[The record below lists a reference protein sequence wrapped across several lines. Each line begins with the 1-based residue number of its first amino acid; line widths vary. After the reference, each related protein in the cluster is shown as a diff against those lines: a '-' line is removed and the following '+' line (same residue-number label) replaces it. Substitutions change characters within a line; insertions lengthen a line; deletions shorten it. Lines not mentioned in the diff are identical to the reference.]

1 MSPVVL
7 DRSSGV
13 PLYRQL
19 RASLEQ
25 DILAG
30 RLGAESRL
38 PSSRELAAS
47 LGISRNTVVTAYQEL
62 IAEGYVTPL
71 ARSGL
76 AVNAE
81 LRQVL
86 PPAENRFDWD
96 ARLAPI
102 LDADLPI
109 SHRPRDWQRYRYPFL
124 SGQPSSDL
132 FPQRAWQRALR
143 AALEGDSFWPSLSD
157 LGDADDPLLVEALC
171 RHILPARG
179 IDADPSQVLVTL
191 GSQQGHALVAG
202 ELLGPGR
209 RLAVEVPGYPDL
221 WHIAVRTGASL
232 MAIPVDG
239 GGMVPG
245 PELLSCD
252 AVAVT
257 PSHQYPTNVT
267 LTVGRRRQLLDASPD
282 LVIVEDDYDA
292 EFRYAGSPTPALKA
306 LDRRG
311 QVVYLGSF
319 SKFLA
324 PGLRLGFLV
333 ADARLVA
340 ALRERRR
347 FQVRHAPGQQQR
359 ALALLITSGDYARAL
374 RRARTILRDRWRR
387 TVAAVET
394 HLGWGPAFG
403 DTFPAG
409 GTALWVVG
417 PPELNS
423 RALAAAARGRG
434 VLIEPS
440 DTYHLGAERQRNA
453 IRLGFASVPTDLIE
467 PGLAALAAAWSVRRD
482 GHGSSRSGRSV
493 LSEPARQ
500 GSRHRDGKSRPQ
512 VAR

>member
-7 DRSSGV
+7 DRGSGV

-19 RASLEQ
+19 RAALEEE
-25 DILAG
+25 ILAG
-30 RLGAESRL
+30 RLGAEGRL
-38 PSSRELAAS
+38 PSSRELAVS
-47 LGISRNTVVTAYQEL
+47 LGVSRNTVVTAYQEL

-71 ARSGL
+71 PRSGL

-81 LRQVL
+81 LRSPAPL
-86 PPAENRFDWD
+86 PASDRFDWD
-96 ARLAPI
+96 ARLAPVR
-102 LDADLPI
+102 DGDLPL

-124 SGQPSSDL
+124 SGQPSLDL
-132 FPQRAWQRALR
+132 FPRRAWQRALR
-143 AALEGDSFWPSLSD
+143 GALEGPSFWPSLSD

-171 RHILPARG
+171 RHVLPARG

-191 GSQQGHALVAG
+191 GSQQGQSLVAG
-202 ELLGPGR
+202 ELFGPGT
-209 RLAVEVPGYPDL
+209 RLAVEDPGYPDL
-221 WHIAVRTGASL
+221 WHIAVRAGASL
-232 MAIPVDG
+232 VPLPVDG
-239 GGMVPG
+239 RGVVPS
-245 PELLSCD
+245 EVLATCD
-252 AVAVT
+252 ALAVT

-267 LTVGRRRQLLDASPD
+267 LAAGRRHALLDASPS
-282 LVIVEDDYDA
+282 LVIIEDDYDA

-333 ADARLVA
+333 ADPRLVA

-347 FQVRHAPGQQQR
+347 FQVRHPPGQQQR

-387 TVAAVET
+387 TVAAVHT
-394 HLGWGPAFG
+394 SLGWGPAFG

-417 PPELNS
+417 PPSLNS
-423 RALAAAARGRG
+423 RALAAAARARS

-440 DTYHLGAERQRNA
+440 DAYSLSAPR
-453 IRLGFASVPTDLIE
+453 RLDAAKIGFASVPTALIE
-467 PGLAALAAAWSVRRD
+467 EGIAELAAAWRSLERSRD
-482 GHGSSRSGRSV
+482 
-493 LSEPARQ
+493 P
-500 GSRHRDGKSRPQ
+500 
-512 VAR
+512 

>member
-1 MSPVVL
+1 MSPVAL
-7 DRSSGV
+7 DRGSGV

-19 RASLEQ
+19 RAGLQ
-25 DILAG
+25 DEILSG
-30 RLGAESRL
+30 RLGAEGRL
-38 PSSRELAAS
+38 PSSRELAVS
-47 LGISRNTVVTAYQEL
+47 LGVSRNTVVTAYQEL

-71 ARSGL
+71 PRSGL
-76 AVNAE
+76 TVNAE
-81 LRQVL
+81 VRPAL
-86 PPAENRFDWD
+86 PPAAVRFDWD
-96 ARLAPI
+96 ARLAPV
-102 LDADLPI
+102 LDDDLPI

-124 SGQPSSDL
+124 SGQPSADL
-132 FPQRAWQRALR
+132 FPRRAWARALR
-143 AALEGDSFWPSLSD
+143 GALEGSNFWPSLSD
-157 LGDADDPLLVEALC
+157 LGDADDPMLVDALC

-191 GSQQGHALVAG
+191 GSQQGHSLVAG

-209 RLAVEVPGYPDL
+209 RLAVENPGYPDV
-221 WHIAVRTGASL
+221 WHIAVRTGATL
-232 MAIPVDG
+232 VPLAVDG
-239 GGMVPG
+239 AGLVPG
-245 PELLSCD
+245 PELASCD

-267 LTVGRRRQLLDASPD
+267 LTIGRRHQLLDASPD
-282 LVIVEDDYDA
+282 LVIIEDDYDA
-292 EFRYAGSPTPALKA
+292 EFRYSGSPTPALKA

-311 QVVYLGSF
+311 QVIYLGSF

-394 HLGWGPAFG
+394 HLGWGRA
-403 DTFPAG
+403 DQFPAG
-409 GTALWVVG
+409 GTALWVPG
-417 PPELNS
+417 PPSLNS
-423 RALAAAARGRG
+423 RNLAAAARARG

-440 DTYHLGAERQRNA
+440 DAYHLREPRRLNA
-453 IRLGFASVPTDLIE
+453 VKIGFASVPTDLIADGIAE
-467 PGLAALAAAWSVRRD
+467 LAAAFD
-482 GHGSSRSGRSV
+482 RS
-493 LSEPARQ
+493 A
-500 GSRHRDGKSRPQ
+500 
-512 VAR
+512 

>member
-1 MSPVVL
+1 MSPVAI
-7 DRSSGV
+7 DRASGV

-19 RASLEQ
+19 RTALEQ
-25 DILAG
+25 EILTG
-30 RLGAESRL
+30 RLGSEGRL
-38 PSSRELAAS
+38 PSSRELAVE
-47 LGISRNTVVTAYQEL
+47 LGVSRNTVVTAYQEL
-62 IAEGYVTPL
+62 IAEGYVTALP
-71 ARSGL
+71 RSGL

-81 LRQVL
+81 LRPAAAVV
-86 PPAENRFDWD
+86 PAERRFDWD
-96 ARLAPI
+96 ARLAPV
-102 LDADLPI
+102 LDGDLPI

-124 SGQPSSDL
+124 SGQPSADL
-132 FPQRAWQRALR
+132 FPRRAWQRCLR
-143 AALEGDSFWPSLSD
+143 AALEGPSFWSSLSD

-209 RLAVEVPGYPDL
+209 RLAVEDPGYPDL

-232 MAIPVDG
+232 VPVPVDG
-239 GGMVPG
+239 GGLVPID
-245 PELLSCD
+245 LLADCD

-267 LTVGRRRQLLDASPD
+267 LGVGRRRQLLDASPD
-282 LVIVEDDYDA
+282 LVIIEDDYDA

-306 LDRRG
+306 MDRRG

-359 ALALLITSGDYARAL
+359 ALALLITSGEYARAL

-387 TVAAVET
+387 TVAAVDSS
-394 HLGWGPAFG
+394 LGWGPAFG
-403 DTFPAG
+403 ETFPAG

-417 PPELNS
+417 PPSLNS

-440 DTYHLGAERQRNA
+440 DTYHLDSPRRLDAV
-453 IRLGFASVPTDLIE
+453 RLGFASVPTPLIE
-467 PGLAALAAAWSVRRD
+467 PGIAELAAAWKD
-482 GHGSSRSGRSV
+482 I
-493 LSEPARQ
+493 EQ
-500 GSRHRDGKSRPQ
+500 Q
-512 VAR
+512 